1 MLGVHFAQGVRYA
14 KRTPSM
20 RSEVDNGDDGGDGG
34 CGNDGDGGCCGV
46 RGNGGGDKRRRRALR

>member
-1 MLGVHFAQGVRYA
+1 MPEVHFAQGVRYA

-34 CGNDGDGGCCGV
+34 C
-46 RGNGGGDKRRRRALR
+46 DKRRRRALR